1 MSRQKSSSGD
11 NVHPYLKVQFWMKA
25 ENQFWNDPKSRV
37 SDSGKDYFNESVQ
50 NMVTKERRSY
60 LLNDPT

>member
-11 NVHPYLKVQFWMKA
+11 NVHPYLKVQFWMKS

-37 SDSGKDYFNESVQ
+37 SDSGKDYFNQSVE
-50 NMVTKERRSY
+50 NMVKNERRSY
-60 LLNDPT
+60 LLENPA